1 MKTPVNV
8 PVRNTAGLLAT
19 AAMGALLAAVPAT
32 GWAQDTVEDSAAVPA
47 PSAVAQAGVV
57 GQVYTPDDFARFS
70 PTSAFDMLRQLPGF
84 SIREEDQGR
93 GLGQASTNVLIN
105 GERIAT
111 KSESVTDRLGRIP
124 AAQVVRI
131 EILDGAT
138 LKIPGLSGQVANVM
152 TQGGGGLSGQFTW
165 RSVVRPHYAHPS
177 FWAGEASVTGKSG
190 ALEYTA
196 ALSNQNGRGAAGGPT
211 LVRGPGGNLL
221 EQRNARLAIDNENP
235 KLSGQIKWDGPGT
248 SVGNFNAFYRRHYF
262 DLTQDEQRSRPGM
275 SDRRWDYDATGRDYD
290 YEIGGDFEFAL
301 GPGRLK
307 LIGLERF
314 SHETYDEAAV
324 FSYPD
329 GAAPTGNR
337 YAQISDSGEHIARG
351 EYGWQ
356 MWGGS
361 FQLAAEAAF
370 NRLDQ
375 SARLFDLSPANQF
388 VELPFPE
395 GTGGVREDRYEA
407 VLTHSRQL
415 AGTLSLQLGL
425 GGEYS
430 QLAQTGTGGLVRSF
444 HRPKGSASLAWTPQP
459 GLDLSLKLERKV
471 GQLDFG
477 DFLARVFLDD
487 DNQNAGNAQL
497 VPEQE
502 WRLELEAKK
511 SLGPWGSTTLR
522 LFTRRVS
529 DFIDVIPVAGGGESV
544 GNIAGTARLSGF
556 DWDSTFNLEPLG
568 WKGAKLDLSVDWE
581 NSSLPDPLTGRR
593 RAWSWHDDR
602 YIEGVLRYDI
612 PATPWALGTGMSYSH
627 NRPYVRVFEVGRN
640 YEGPVYTWAFV
651 ENKDVFGLTVNL
663 QVFNLTNGRRL
674 MRRTVYAGPR
684 DGGTIRFTEDRNE
697 LIGPIFRLEVK
708 GKF

>member
-1 MKTPVNV
+1 MKTTVNV
-8 PVRNTAGLLAT
+8 RVRNTAGLLAR
-19 AAMGALLAAVPAT
+19 AAVLALAVAVPFKAAH
-32 GWAQDTVEDSAAVPA
+32 AQDSVEDTEAAPMPSESA
-47 PSAVAQAGVV
+47 S
-57 GQVYTPDDFARFS
+57 GQVYTAQDFARFS

-93 GLGQASTNVLIN
+93 GLGQANVNVLID

-111 KSESVTDRLGRIP
+111 KSESVTDRLGRI
-124 AAQVVRI
+124 AAARVVRI
-131 EILDGAT
+131 EIVDGAT
-138 LKIPGLSGQVANVM
+138 LKIPGLSGQVANVV
-152 TQGGGGLSGQFTW
+152 TDGAGTLSGQFTW

-177 FWAGEASVTGKSG
+177 FWAGEASITGKGG
-190 ALEYTA
+190 ALEYTV

-211 LVRGPGGNLL
+211 LVKGPDGALL
-221 EQRNARLAIDNENP
+221 ERRNAELAIDNENP
-235 KLSGQIKWDGPGT
+235 KLSGQLKWDGPGS
-248 SVGNFNAFYRRHYF
+248 SVGNFNAFIRRHTF
-262 DLTQDEQRSRPGM
+262 DLTQDEDRTRPGLT
-275 SDRRWDYDATGRDYD
+275 DRRWDYDAKGRDYD
-290 YEIGGDFEFAL
+290 YEIGGDFEFAV

-307 LIGLERF
+307 LIGLERYQ
-314 SHETYDEAAV
+314 HENYDEAAV

-329 GAAPTGNR
+329 GTAPAGNR
-337 YAQISDSGEHIARG
+337 YMQITDSGEHIGRA

-375 SARLFDLSPANQF
+375 SARLFDLSPASQF

-415 AGTLSLQLGL
+415 AGNLSLQFGI

-430 QLAQTGTGGLVRSF
+430 QLSQTGPGGLSRSF
-444 HRPKGSASLAWTPQP
+444 RRPKGSASLAWTPQP

-471 GQLDFG
+471 GQLEFG

-502 WRLELEAKK
+502 WLLELETKK

-529 DFIDVIPVAGGGESV
+529 DFIDVIPVPGGESV
-544 GNIAGTARLSGF
+544 GNISGRARLSGF
-556 DWDSTFNLEPLG
+556 HWESTFNFDPAG
-568 WKGAKLDLSVDWE
+568 WKGAKLDLTMDWE
-581 NSSLPDPLTGRR
+581 NSSLSDPLTGRR

-602 YIEGVLRYDI
+602 FVEGILRYDI
-612 PATPWALGTGMSYSH
+612 PATPWALGAGANYSH
-627 NRPYVRVFEVGRN
+627 SRPYVRVYEVGRN
-640 YEGPVYTWAFV
+640 WEGPIYTWAFV
-651 ENKDVFGLTVNL
+651 EHKDVLGLTVNL
-663 QVFNLTNGRRL
+663 QVFNLNNGRRR
-674 MRRTVYAGPR
+674 MWRTVYAGPR
-684 DGGTIRFTEDRNE
+684 DGGVVRFAEDRNE